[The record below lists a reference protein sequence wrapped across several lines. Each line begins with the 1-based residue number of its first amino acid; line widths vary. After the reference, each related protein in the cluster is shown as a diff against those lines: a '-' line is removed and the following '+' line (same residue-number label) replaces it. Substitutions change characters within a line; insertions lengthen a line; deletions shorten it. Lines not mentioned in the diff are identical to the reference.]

1 MEIRSVEEIM
11 KEVAEGYNRR
21 PKGWQI
27 ASDGRGNALVVGPE
41 IGFRLKLMMVS
52 PEETIGVGASI
63 DDVEEV
69 RRGIGIGIGVGT
81 GDGARPS
88 CGFRPLSEGDA
99 KAIMEG
105 MRSASAV
112 ARGQEMVRRIMA
124 TDPVPTWRL
133 QEDEMGAVMSGPY
146 IAHPDLRLVSK
157 SQSELDARLST
168 EVDRA
173 FRARFPMRAS
183 IYR

>member
-41 IGFRLKLMMVS
+41 SGFRLKLMMVS

-69 RRGIGIGIGVGT
+69 RRGIGAGAAT
-81 GDGARPS
+81 SARPS

-99 KAIMEG
+99 KAIVES